1 MMMVMIANLYSALR
15 KKNACTVL
23 RVSNLSVQIHNIIL
37 LISLEALLML
47 YVWVGLIFESGQLV
61 SEFGWYRLH

>member
-1 MMMVMIANLYSALR
+1 MIANLYSALR

-47 YVWVGLIFESGQLV
+47 YV
-61 SEFGWYRLH
+61 